1 MKRLFLPSIRHW
13 TLLLCVFCPGCV
25 SFERSYPEIR
35 YFVIA
40 VSERSSQSNPGG
52 EGVLALD
59 HLRVSPR
66 YSEKYFVYRISESGY
81 ESDFYNQFLTAPD
94 LLIGEELRRGLA
106 ATEVFKYVI
115 GPSNQQPANYFMEG
129 SVNALYGDFR
139 NLNAPA
145 ALLELEFFLHNDDR
159 ASPGIVLHKRY
170 LKSVPINARSPE
182 ALVKGWN
189 EALSE
194 IISSL
199 AADLKA
205 AKLPL
210 KREEDPATK

>member
-1 MKRLFLPSIRHW
+1 MKRLYLSPLRHW
-13 TLLLCVFCPGCV
+13 TLLFCVLSSGCV

-40 VSERSSQSNPGG
+40 VPERSAQSNPGG
-52 EGVLALD
+52 EGVLALGP
-59 HLRVSPR
+59 LRISPR
-66 YSEKYFVYRISESGY
+66 YGDKNFVYRISESGY
-81 ESDFYNQFLTAPD
+81 EADFYNQFLTAPD
-94 LLIGEELRRGLA
+94 LLLGEELRRGLA
-106 ATEVFKYVI
+106 ATQVFKYVL

-145 ALLELEFFLHNDDR
+145 AVLELEFFLHNENR
-159 ASPGIVLHKRY
+159 ENPGIVLHKRY
-170 LKSVPINARSPE
+170 LKSLLVSGRSPE

-194 IISSL
+194 IISALS
-199 AADLKA
+199 ADLKA
-205 AKLPL
+205 ANLSF
-210 KREEDPATK
+210 KREESQAIK

>member
-1 MKRLFLPSIRHW
+1 MKKIFLPPIQNW
-13 TLLLCVFCPGCV
+13 ALVLCVFCSGCV

-40 VSERSSQSNPGG
+40 VPERSSQSNPGG

-106 ATEVFKYVI
+106 ATQVFKYVV
-115 GPSNQQPANYFMEG
+115 GLSNQQPANYFMEG
-129 SVNALYGDFR
+129 SINALYGDFR

-145 ALLELEFFLHNDDR
+145 AVLELEFFLHNENR
-159 ASPGIVLHKRY
+159 ENPGIVLHKRY
-170 LKSVPINARSPE
+170 LKSVPISGRSPE
-182 ALVKGWN
+182 ALVRAWN
-189 EALSE
+189 EALSA
-194 IISSL
+194 IIDALSV
-199 AADLKA
+199 DLKA
-205 AKLPL
+205 ANLSF
-210 KREEDPATK
+210 KRQEDQAIK